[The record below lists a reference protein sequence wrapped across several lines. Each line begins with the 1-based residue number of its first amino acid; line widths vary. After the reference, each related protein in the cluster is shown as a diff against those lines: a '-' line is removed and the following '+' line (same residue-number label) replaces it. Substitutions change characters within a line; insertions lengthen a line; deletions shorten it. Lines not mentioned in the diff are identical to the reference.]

1 MKLTDK
7 RFWIFEVMMLLCGVA
22 TACVESLNY
31 GLVRFISSAIW
42 LPFHYA
48 FALAE

>member
-31 GLVRFISSAIW
+31 GLVRFISSPSGCLSIM
-42 LPFHYA
+42 LLH
-48 FALAE
+48 